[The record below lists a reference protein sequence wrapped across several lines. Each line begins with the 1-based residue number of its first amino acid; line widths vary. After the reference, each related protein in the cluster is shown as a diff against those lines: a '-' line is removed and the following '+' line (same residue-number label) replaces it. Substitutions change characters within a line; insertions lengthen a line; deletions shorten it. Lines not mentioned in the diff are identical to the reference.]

1 MIAIDMLVQVNF
13 AIGNAIY
20 REKSTFD
27 IYKLTNCQLKQH

>member
-1 MIAIDMLVQVNF
+1 MEMLARVNF
-13 AIGNAIY
+13 AVGNAIY